1 LPLLYLNLLFYKAPA
16 AKKRSQVGML
26 EVDEEGRSHFG
37 GGEDHDDDDDDLGS
51 GDDDDDGED
60 DGFGGDGDSD
70 GDEKGEDFFKLDKE
84 DRKKAARAKKLAAVQ
99 GAKSLELVGSGLV
112 AAFIYSLV
120 VLSHDSDE
128 VHKLAPCFSAVF
140 STTISSCSNA
150 THFCPPLLYSSPSF
164 IRFSSL
170 SLSCFNGPAA
180 EGNND
185 DDEEW
190 AAFYGDVAGAA
201 DARAK
206 KRKAKYTPEQRLA
219 GAHTSQ
225 ELAPGQKRAA
235 TYQIIKNRGLVAHKA
250 KINRNPRVKK
260 KEQFRKAT
268 IARKGQVR
276 DIRDAGEG
284 AHYGGESTGIR
295 NNLTRSRK
303 IEN

>member
-1 LPLLYLNLLFYKAPA
+1 
-16 AKKRSQVGML
+16 ML

-37 GGEDHDDDDDDLGS
+37 GGEHDDDDDD
-51 GDDDDDGED
+51 
-60 DGFGGDGDSD
+60 FGGHSD
-70 GDEKGEDFFKLDKE
+70 GDEQGEDFFKLDKE
-84 DRKKAARAKKLAAVQ
+84 DRKKVARAAKLAAVQ
-99 GAKSLELVGSGLV
+99 GDERWWSWSWLLAFTHGHVELIRFLV
-112 AAFIYSLV
+112 ILDRFFFPTTFESFTAIYINVFVVVV
-120 VLSHDSDE
+120 VLTF
-128 VHKLAPCFSAVF
+128 LL
-140 STTISSCSNA
+140 
-150 THFCPPLLYSSPSF
+150 CPW
-164 IRFSSL
+164 
-170 SLSCFNGPAA
+170 GAA
-180 EGNND
+180 EGKD
-185 DDEEW
+185 DDDDDEW

-201 DARAK
+201 EARAK

-225 ELAPGQKRAA
+225 LLAPGQKRAA

-284 AHYGGESTGIR
+284 AHYGGEATGIR

>member
-1 LPLLYLNLLFYKAPA
+1 MYPWGA
-16 AKKRSQVGML
+16 A
-26 EVDEEGRSHFG
+26 
-37 GGEDHDDDDDDLGS
+37 
-51 GDDDDDGED
+51 DG
-60 DGFGGDGDSD
+60 
-70 GDEKGEDFFKLDKE
+70 
-84 DRKKAARAKKLAAVQ
+84 
-99 GAKSLELVGSGLV
+99 
-112 AAFIYSLV
+112 
-120 VLSHDSDE
+120 
-128 VHKLAPCFSAVF
+128 
-140 STTISSCSNA
+140 
-150 THFCPPLLYSSPSF
+150 
-164 IRFSSL
+164 
-170 SLSCFNGPAA
+170 
-180 EGNND
+180 ND

-201 DARAK
+201 EARAK

-284 AHYGGESTGIR
+284 AHYGGETTGIR